1 MKEIHS
7 IPKGITSG
15 VISHASDVDQT
26 RDIGEKVVS
35 KLVGKT
41 VKEYTFGKKDIVVQI
56 NDTANRS
63 TQEIQRPQTILL

>member
-15 VISHASDVDQT
+15 VVSHASDADQT

-41 VKEYTFGKKDIVVQI
+41 VKQSTFRKKDIVVQI

-63 TQEIQRPQTILL
+63 TQEIQLPQTILL

>member
-41 VKEYTFGKKDIVVQI
+41 VKEFRKKDIIVQI

-63 TQEIQRPQTILL
+63 TQEIQLPQTVLL